1 MRNAMT
7 MSAVL
12 AAAVAVMMLASGQT
26 MASPSDAQKT
36 GQACAKCHTAPPALN
51 DYGKQYKDKK

>member
-1 MRNAMT
+1 MRNVMT

-26 MASPSDAQKT
+26 MASPAIAQKT
-36 GQACAKCHTAPPALN
+36 GEACVKCHSPAPPALN
-51 DYGKQYKDKK
+51 DYGKKYKK